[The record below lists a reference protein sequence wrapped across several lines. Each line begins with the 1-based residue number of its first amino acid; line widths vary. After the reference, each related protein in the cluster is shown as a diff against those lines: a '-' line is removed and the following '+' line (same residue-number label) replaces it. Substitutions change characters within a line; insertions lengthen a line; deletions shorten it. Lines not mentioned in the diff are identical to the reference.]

1 MKAARVALGLFLLA
15 LLPRAAMVVYV
26 SQDPVLARRVLATD
40 SKMVYLPIAANVD
53 GDAGFVLARDFSAPL
68 TIPPVYPLWLA
79 AIFGLIG
86 LPQGWVMVFG
96 LLQALLRALAV
107 VALHR
112 LAARWLPPPAA
123 LAAAV
128 LYALDPWEAFWT
140 PYILKESVAVPLL
153 IVALAAWY
161 DALAARTARAAAG
174 AGAAMAVATLAWFG
188 AALLLPWSLRRLW
201 TLGSRRATAAYLGA
215 ALLVGLGWAAIAI
228 PAVPPQ
234 VWPHVWEKVVLKF
247 AGRPFNPAAPTSG
260 YPPEKVDRR
269 VESDL
274 RGLGQGDTRQR
285 VQRLAEPVPDNVG
298 RSVINLWRPVHAGSS
313 PLTFALFGVPYL
325 VFLGL
330 ALAGLVLARRE
341 RLDLGRL
348 PSLLLLLVVL
358 LSLMSGGIRQRQ
370 YLAPL
375 LALPAGLA
383 LVRLAALR
391 RPVV

>member
-1 MKAARVALGLFLLA
+1 MTAARVALGLFLLA
-15 LLPRAAMVVYV
+15 LLPRAGAAIYA
-26 SQDPVLARRVLATD
+26 SRDPVLAERVVATD
-40 SKMVYLPIAANVD
+40 SRKVYLPLAANVSAD
-53 GDAGFVLARDFSAPL
+53 LGFVVAIDPTAPL

-79 AIFGLIG
+79 ALHALFGPPAPLAI
-86 LPQGWVMVFG
+86 G

-201 TLGSRRATAAYLGA
+201 TLGARRVTAAYLGA
-215 ALLVGLGWAAIAI
+215 ALLVGFGWSAIAI

-234 VWPHVWEKVVLKF
+234 AWPHVWEKVVLKF

-269 VESDL
+269 VASDL
-274 RGLGQGDTRQR
+274 RGLGQSETKER
-285 VQRLAEPVPDNVG
+285 VQRLAEPLLENVG

-313 PLTFALFGVPYL
+313 TPTFALLGVPYL
-325 VFLGL
+325 ALLGL
-330 ALAGLVLARRE
+330 AVAGLVLARRE

-348 PSLLLLLVVL
+348 PSLLLLLAVM